1 MSGGDDVVFPSTSDQ
16 LGDFSDD
23 TNDTV
28 QISIPAESLLQ
39 MTGGNSSTGTGIACS
54 YTATVALGHKTSA
67 AVVKALYSG
76 LHLSVK

>member
-28 QISIPAESLLQ
+28 QISIPAKSLLQ
-39 MTGGNSSTGTGIACS
+39 MTGGNSSTGTGIACIQL
-54 YTATVALGHKTSA
+54 AVALGHKTSA

-76 LHLSVK
+76 FHLSVK